1 MSTSLDTPL
10 EILGGISA
18 EVFLRDYWQKKPLLI
33 RQAIPDFV
41 SPLDG
46 NDLAGLSLEE
56 LVESRIILEHGETPW
71 QLKQGPFNDETY
83 STLPE
88 RDWTL
93 LVQAVD
99 QFSPDVA
106 EVLEHFKFL
115 PSWRID
121 DVMIS
126 FAVPGGSV
134 GPHYDNYDVFLLQ
147 AEGQRKWKTG
157 QMCDT
162 GSPLLTHPDLRILDS
177 FEQTDEWVLE
187 PGDMLYLP
195 PRLAHW
201 GIAETD
207 CMTWSVGFRAPSTA
221 EVVTHY
227 ADFVARFLSDE
238 QRYNDANMSLV
249 SNPSYIRPED
259 IQRLRKLI
267 NEQLNDDRMLLT
279 WFGQYMTDPR
289 YPELF
294 VSSEIDENDLPRVL
308 QEGAV
313 FTRNPTARLAWSH
326 IQLDTEPALIFFVSG
341 NSRILSAHLVALL
354 DLLCCA
360 DAIHLDNLTPWLDD
374 AEATTLICELIKQG
388 SLECIDE

>member
-1 MSTSLDTPL
+1 MSNPINTPL

-18 EVFLRDYWQKKPLLI
+18 EVFFRDYWQKKPLLI
-33 RQAIPDFV
+33 RQAIPNFE
-41 SPLDG
+41 SPLEG

-56 LVESRIILEHGETPW
+56 VVESRIVLEHGETPW
-71 QLKQGPFNDETY
+71 QLKHGPFNDETY

-99 QFSPDVA
+99 QFSPEVA
-106 EVLEHFKFL
+106 EVLEHFTFL
-115 PSWRID
+115 PNWRID

-147 AEGQRKWKTG
+147 AEGQRKWKIG
-157 QMCDT
+157 QMCDAQ
-162 GSPLLTHPDLRILDS
+162 SPLLDHPDLRILDG
-177 FEQTDEWVLE
+177 FEQTGEWVLN

-201 GIAETD
+201 GIAETE

-227 ADFVARFLSDE
+227 ADFVARFLPDE
-238 QRYNDANMSLV
+238 QRYGDVDMSPV
-249 SNPSYIRPED
+249 SNPNYIRAED

-267 NEQLNDDRMLLT
+267 SEQLDDDRMLLT
-279 WFGQYMTDPR
+279 WFGQHMTEPR
-289 YPELF
+289 YPDLL
-294 VSSEIDENDLPRVL
+294 IGNDLSL
-308 QEGAV
+308 DELIQTLEDGAV

-326 IQLDTEPALIFFVSG
+326 IQLDAERAVVFFVSG
-341 NSRILSAHLVALL
+341 NSRIISEHLVALL

-360 DAIHLDNLTPWLDD
+360 DAIHIDNLTPWLND
-374 AEATTLICELIKQG
+374 AEATTLLCELVKQG

>member
-1 MSTSLDTPL
+1 MSNPINTPL

-33 RQAIPDFV
+33 RKAIPDFV

-46 NDLAGLSLEE
+46 NDLAGLSLEDM
-56 LVESRIILEHGETPW
+56 VESRIVLEHGAIPW
-71 QLKQGPFNDETY
+71 ELKQGPFDDDTY

-106 EVLEHFKFL
+106 EVLENFKFL
-115 PSWRID
+115 PNWRID

-126 FAVPGGSV
+126 FAVPGGNV

-147 AEGQRKWKTG
+147 AEGKRQWKVG
-157 QMCDT
+157 QMCDSD
-162 GSPLLTHPDLRILDS
+162 SPLLAHPDLRILDG
-177 FEQTDEWVLE
+177 FEQTDEWTLE

-201 GIAETD
+201 GIAQTE

-227 ADFVARFLSDE
+227 ADFVARFLPDE
-238 QRYNDANMSLV
+238 QRYGDANMSPV
-249 SNPSYIRPED
+249 SNPNYIRPED

-267 NEQLNDDRMLLT
+267 SEQLDDDRMLLT
-279 WFGQYMTDPR
+279 WFGQHMTEPR
-289 YPELF
+289 YPELL
-294 VSSEIDENDLPRVL
+294 VGAELSLDELSQALEN
-308 QEGAV
+308 GAV

-326 IQLDTEPALIFFVSG
+326 IQLDAEPAVVFFVSG
-341 NSRILSAHLVALL
+341 NSRILSEHLVPLL
-354 DLLCCA
+354 DVLCGA
-360 DAIHLDNLTPWLDD
+360 DAMYIDNLKPWLND
-374 AEATTLICELIKQG
+374 AEAATLLCELIKQG

>member
-1 MSTSLDTPL
+1 MSTPIDTPL

-33 RQAIPDFV
+33 RQAIPNFV

-56 LVESRIILEHGETPW
+56 LVESRIVLEHGETPW
-71 QLKQGPFNDETY
+71 QLRQGPFTEETY

-99 QFSPDVA
+99 QFSPEVA

-147 AEGQRKWKTG
+147 AEGQRQWKVG
-157 QMCDT
+157 QIC
-162 GSPLLTHPDLRILDS
+162 SAESLLLEHPDLRILND
-177 FEQTDEWVLE
+177 FQQTEEWTLE

-201 GIAETD
+201 GIAQTD
-207 CMTWSVGFRAPSTA
+207 CMTWSVGFRAPSSA
-221 EVVTHY
+221 EVLTHY
-227 ADFVARFLSDE
+227 ADFVARFLPDE
-238 QRYNDANMSLV
+238 QRYTDADMTPV
-249 SNPSYIRPED
+249 SNPSYIRTED
-259 IQRLRKLI
+259 IQRLRQLI
-267 NEQLNDDRMLLT
+267 NEQLDDDRMLLT
-279 WFGQYMTDPR
+279 WFGQYMTEPR

-294 VSSEIDENDLPRVL
+294 IPSDIDGDSL
-308 QEGAV
+308 QTALHEGAV

-326 IQLDTEPALIFFVSG
+326 IQLDTEPATIFFVSG
-341 NSRILSAHLVALL
+341 NSRILSDHLVALL
-354 DLLCCA
+354 DLLCNA
-360 DAIHLDNLTPWLDD
+360 DAIHIDNLAPWLND

-388 SLECIDE
+388 SLECIDD

>member
-1 MSTSLDTPL
+1 MTNPINTPL

-33 RQAIPDFV
+33 RQAIPNFE
-41 SPLDG
+41 SPLEG

-56 LVESRIILEHGETPW
+56 MVESRIVLEHGETPW
-71 QLKQGPFNDETY
+71 QLKHGPFDDETY
-83 STLPE
+83 NTLPE

-99 QFSPDVA
+99 QFSPEVA
-106 EVLEHFKFL
+106 EVLEHFTFL
-115 PSWRID
+115 PNWRID

-147 AEGQRKWKTG
+147 AEGQRTWKIG
-157 QMCDT
+157 QMCDAQ
-162 GSPLLTHPDLRILDS
+162 SPLLDHPDLRILDG
-177 FEQTDEWVLE
+177 FEQTDEWVLN

-201 GIAETD
+201 GIAETE

-227 ADFVARFLSDE
+227 ADFVARFLPDE
-238 QRYNDANMSLV
+238 QRYGDADMSPI
-249 SNPSYIRPED
+249 SNPNYIRAED

-267 NEQLNDDRMLLT
+267 SEQLDDDRMLLT
-279 WFGQYMTDPR
+279 WFGQHMTEPR
-289 YPELF
+289 YPDLL
-294 VSSEIDENDLPRVL
+294 IGNDLSL
-308 QEGAV
+308 DELIQTLEDGAV

-326 IQLDTEPALIFFVSG
+326 IQLDAERAVVFFVSG
-341 NSRILSAHLVALL
+341 NSRIISEHLVALL

-360 DAIHLDNLTPWLDD
+360 DAIHIDNLTPWLND
-374 AEATTLICELIKQG
+374 AEATTLLCELVKQG

>member
-1 MSTSLDTPL
+1 MSNKFDTPL

-18 EVFLRDYWQKKPLLI
+18 DVFLRDYWQKKPLLI
-33 RQAIPDFV
+33 RQALPNFI
-41 SPLDG
+41 SPIDG

-56 LVESRIILEHGETPW
+56 MVESRIILEHGETPW
-71 QLKQGPFNDETY
+71 QLKQGPFEDETY

-99 QFSPDVA
+99 QFSPEVA

-115 PSWRID
+115 PNWRID

-134 GPHYDNYDVFLLQ
+134 GPHFDNYDVFLLQ
-147 AEGQRKWKTG
+147 AEGQRKWKVG
-157 QMCDT
+157 QMCDAE
-162 GSPLLTHPDLRILDS
+162 SPLLSHPDLRILAD

-201 GIAETD
+201 GIAESD
-207 CMTWSVGFRAPSTA
+207 CMTWSVGFRAPSKA

-227 ADFVARFLSDE
+227 ADFVARFLPDE
-238 QRYNDANMSLV
+238 QRYSDADMSPAE
-249 SNPSYIRPED
+249 NPNYIRTED
-259 IQRLRKLI
+259 IKRLRAIL

-279 WFGQYMTDPR
+279 WFGQYMTEPR
-289 YPELF
+289 YPDLLAGSELS
-294 VSSEIDENDLPRVL
+294 VDELIQALDD
-308 QEGAV
+308 GAV

-326 IQLDTEPALIFFVSG
+326 IQLEQEMATLLFASG
-341 NSRILSAHLVALL
+341 NSRILSEHLVVLL
-354 DLLCCA
+354 DLLCGA
-360 DAIHLDNLTPWLDD
+360 QALYLDNLKPWFDD
-374 AEATTLICELIKQG
+374 DEAMTLLCELIKQG

>member
-1 MSTSLDTPL
+1 MSNPLNTPL

-33 RQAIPDFV
+33 RQAIPNFE
-41 SPLDG
+41 SPLEG

-56 LVESRIILEHGETPW
+56 IVESRIVLEHGETPW
-71 QLKQGPFNDETY
+71 QLKHGPFNDETY
-83 STLPE
+83 NTLPE

-99 QFSPDVA
+99 QFSPEVA
-106 EVLEHFKFL
+106 EVLEHFRFL
-115 PSWRID
+115 PNWRID

-147 AEGQRKWKTG
+147 AEGQRKWKIG
-157 QMCDT
+157 QMCDAQ
-162 GSPLLTHPDLRILDS
+162 SPLLDHPDLRILDG
-177 FEQTDEWVLE
+177 FEQTDEWILE

-227 ADFVARFLSDE
+227 ADFVARFLPDE
-238 QRYNDANMSLV
+238 QRYGDANMSPV
-249 SNPSYIRPED
+249 SNPNYIRAED

-267 NEQLNDDRMLLT
+267 SEQLDDDRMLLT
-279 WFGQYMTDPR
+279 WFGQHMTEPR
-289 YPELF
+289 YPDLL
-294 VSSEIDENDLPRVL
+294 IGNDLSL
-308 QEGAV
+308 DEFMQTLEDGAV

-326 IQLDTEPALIFFVSG
+326 IELDAERAVVFFVSG
-341 NSRILSAHLVALL
+341 NSRILSEHLVALL

-360 DAIHLDNLTPWLDD
+360 DAIHIDNLTPWLND
-374 AEATTLICELIKQG
+374 AEATTLLCELVKQG

>member
-1 MSTSLDTPL
+1 MSNPINTPL

-33 RQAIPDFV
+33 RKAIPDFV

-46 NDLAGLSLEE
+46 NDLAGLSLEDM
-56 LVESRIILEHGETPW
+56 VESRIVLEHGATPW
-71 QLKQGPFNDETY
+71 ELKQGPFDDDTY

-106 EVLEHFKFL
+106 EVLENFKFL
-115 PSWRID
+115 PNWRID

-147 AEGQRKWKTG
+147 AEGKRQWKVG
-157 QMCDT
+157 QMCDSD
-162 GSPLLTHPDLRILDS
+162 SPLLAHPDLRILDG
-177 FEQTDEWVLE
+177 FEQTDEWTLE

-201 GIAETD
+201 GIAQTE

-227 ADFVARFLSDE
+227 ADFVARFLPDE
-238 QRYNDANMSLV
+238 QRYGDANMSPV
-249 SNPSYIRPED
+249 SNPNYIRPED

-267 NEQLNDDRMLLT
+267 SEQLDDDRMLLT
-279 WFGQYMTDPR
+279 WFGQHMTEPR
-289 YPELF
+289 YPELL
-294 VSSEIDENDLPRVL
+294 VGAELSLDELSQALEN
-308 QEGAV
+308 GAV

-326 IQLDTEPALIFFVSG
+326 IQLDAEPAVVFFVSG
-341 NSRILSAHLVALL
+341 NSRILSEHLEPLL
-354 DLLCCA
+354 DVLCGA
-360 DAIHLDNLTPWLDD
+360 DAMYIDNLKPWLND
-374 AEATTLICELIKQG
+374 AEAATLLCELIKQG

>member
-1 MSTSLDTPL
+1 MSNSINAPL

-33 RQAIPDFV
+33 RQAIPSFE
-41 SPLDG
+41 SPLEG

-56 LVESRIILEHGETPW
+56 IVESRIVLEHGETPW
-71 QLKQGPFNDETY
+71 QLKHGPFDDETY
-83 STLPE
+83 NTLPE

-99 QFSPDVA
+99 QFSPEVA
-106 EVLEHFKFL
+106 EVLEHFTFL
-115 PSWRID
+115 PNWRID

-147 AEGQRKWKTG
+147 AEGQRKWKIG
-157 QMCDT
+157 QMCDAQ
-162 GSPLLTHPDLRILDS
+162 SPLLDHPDLRILDG
-177 FEQTDEWVLE
+177 FEQTDEWILE

-207 CMTWSVGFRAPSTA
+207 CMTWSIGFRAPSTA

-227 ADFVARFLSDE
+227 ADFVARFLPDE
-238 QRYNDANMSLV
+238 QRYGDSDMSPV
-249 SNPSYIRPED
+249 SNPNYIRAED

-267 NEQLNDDRMLLT
+267 SEQLDDDRMLLT
-279 WFGQYMTDPR
+279 WFGQHMTEPR
-289 YPELF
+289 YPDLL
-294 VSSEIDENDLPRVL
+294 IGNDLSL
-308 QEGAV
+308 DELIQTLEDGAV
-313 FTRNPTARLAWSH
+313 FTRNPTSRLAWSH
-326 IQLDTEPALIFFVSG
+326 IQLDAERAVVFFVSG
-341 NSRILSAHLVALL
+341 NSRILSEHLVELL

-360 DAIHLDNLTPWLDD
+360 DAIHIDNLTPWLKD
-374 AEATTLICELIKQG
+374 AEATTLLCELVKQG

>member
-1 MSTSLDTPL
+1 MSNSLNTPL
-10 EILGGISA
+10 DILGGISA

-33 RQAIPDFV
+33 RKAIADFV
-41 SPLDG
+41 SPIDG

-56 LVESRIILEHGETPW
+56 LVESRIVLEHGETPW
-71 QLKQGPFNDETY
+71 ELKQGPFDDETY
-83 STLPE
+83 SSLPE
-88 RDWTL
+88 QDWTL

-106 EVLEHFKFL
+106 EVLEHFRFL

-147 AEGQRKWKTG
+147 AEGQRQWKVG
-157 QMCDT
+157 QMCDAD
-162 GSPLLTHPDLRILDS
+162 SPLLKHPDLRILDG

-201 GIAETD
+201 GIAKTD

-221 EVVTHY
+221 EVVTHF
-227 ADFVARFLSDE
+227 ADFVARFLPDE
-238 QRYNDANMSLV
+238 QRYSDADMSPV
-249 SNPSYIRPED
+249 SNSNYIRPED
-259 IQRLRKLI
+259 VQRLRQLVR
-267 NEQLNDDRMLLT
+267 EQLDDDRMLLT

-289 YPELF
+289 YPDLLIGDDISVADLKVEL
-294 VSSEIDENDLPRVL
+294 E
-308 QEGAV
+308 QGAV
-313 FTRNPTARLAWSH
+313 YTRNPTARLAWSH
-326 IQLDTEPALIFFVSG
+326 IQLDTEPALVFFVSG
-341 NSRILSAHLVALL
+341 NSRIISEHLVQLL
-354 DLLCCA
+354 DLLCSA
-360 DAIHLDNLTPWLDD
+360 DAMHIDNLKPWLDD
-374 AEATTLICELIKQG
+374 AEANTLLCELIKQG
-388 SLECIDE
+388 

>member
-1 MSTSLDTPL
+1 MSNPINAPL

-33 RQAIPDFV
+33 RQAIPNFE
-41 SPLDG
+41 SPLEG

-56 LVESRIILEHGETPW
+56 IVESRIVLEHGETPW
-71 QLKQGPFNDETY
+71 QLKHGPFNDETY
-83 STLPE
+83 NTLPE

-99 QFSPDVA
+99 QFSPEVA
-106 EVLEHFKFL
+106 EVLEHFTFL
-115 PSWRID
+115 PNWRID

-147 AEGQRKWKTG
+147 AEGQRKWKIG
-157 QMCDT
+157 QMCDAQ
-162 GSPLLTHPDLRILDS
+162 SPLLDHPDLRILDG
-177 FEQTDEWVLE
+177 FEQTDEWILE

-227 ADFVARFLSDE
+227 ADFVARFLPDE
-238 QRYNDANMSLV
+238 QRYGDANMSPV
-249 SNPSYIRPED
+249 SNPNYIRAED

-267 NEQLNDDRMLLT
+267 SEQLDDDRMLLT
-279 WFGQYMTDPR
+279 WFGQHMTEPR
-289 YPELF
+289 YPDLL
-294 VSSEIDENDLPRVL
+294 IGNDLSL
-308 QEGAV
+308 DELMQTLEDGAV

-326 IQLDTEPALIFFVSG
+326 IELDAERAVVFFVSG
-341 NSRILSAHLVALL
+341 NSRILSEHLVALL

-360 DAIHLDNLTPWLDD
+360 DAIHIDNLTPWLND
-374 AEATTLICELIKQG
+374 AEATTLLCELVKQG

>member
-1 MSTSLDTPL
+1 MSNPLNTPL

-33 RQAIPDFV
+33 RQAIPNFE
-41 SPLDG
+41 SPLEG

-56 LVESRIILEHGETPW
+56 IVESRIVLEHGETPW
-71 QLKQGPFNDETY
+71 QLKHGPFNDETY
-83 STLPE
+83 NTLPE

-99 QFSPDVA
+99 QFSPEVA
-106 EVLEHFKFL
+106 EVLEHFTFL
-115 PSWRID
+115 PNWRID

-147 AEGQRKWKTG
+147 AEGQRKWKIG
-157 QMCDT
+157 QMCDAQ
-162 GSPLLTHPDLRILDS
+162 SPLLDHPDLRILDG
-177 FEQTDEWVLE
+177 FEQTDEWILE
-187 PGDMLYLP
+187 SGDMLYLP

-227 ADFVARFLSDE
+227 ADFVARFLPDE
-238 QRYNDANMSLV
+238 QRYGDANMSPV
-249 SNPSYIRPED
+249 SNPNYIRAED

-267 NEQLNDDRMLLT
+267 SEQLDDDRMLLT
-279 WFGQYMTDPR
+279 WFGQHMTEPR
-289 YPELF
+289 YPDLL
-294 VSSEIDENDLPRVL
+294 IGNDLSL
-308 QEGAV
+308 DELMQTLEDGAV

-326 IQLDTEPALIFFVSG
+326 IELDAERAVVFFVSG
-341 NSRILSAHLVALL
+341 NSRILSEHLVALL

-360 DAIHLDNLTPWLDD
+360 DAIHIDNLTPWLND
-374 AEATTLICELIKQG
+374 AEATTLLCELVKQG

>member
-1 MSTSLDTPL
+1 MSNPLNTPL

-33 RQAIPDFV
+33 RQAIPNFE
-41 SPLDG
+41 SPLEG

-56 LVESRIILEHGETPW
+56 IVESRIVLEHGETPW
-71 QLKQGPFNDETY
+71 QLKHGPFNDETY
-83 STLPE
+83 NTLPE

-99 QFSPDVA
+99 QFSPEVA
-106 EVLEHFKFL
+106 EVLEHFRFL
-115 PSWRID
+115 PNWRID

-147 AEGQRKWKTG
+147 AEGQRKWKIG
-157 QMCDT
+157 QMCDAQ
-162 GSPLLTHPDLRILDS
+162 SPLLDHPDLRILDG
-177 FEQTDEWVLE
+177 FEQTDEWILE

-227 ADFVARFLSDE
+227 ADFVARFLPDE
-238 QRYNDANMSLV
+238 QRYGDANMSPV
-249 SNPSYIRPED
+249 SNPNYIRAED

-267 NEQLNDDRMLLT
+267 SEQLDDDRMLLT
-279 WFGQYMTDPR
+279 WFGQHMTEPR
-289 YPELF
+289 YPDLL
-294 VSSEIDENDLPRVL
+294 IGNDLSL
-308 QEGAV
+308 DEFMQTLEDGAV
-313 FTRNPTARLAWSH
+313 FTRNPTARMAWSH
-326 IQLDTEPALIFFVSG
+326 IELDAERAVVFFVSG
-341 NSRILSAHLVALL
+341 NSRILSEHLVALL

-360 DAIHLDNLTPWLDD
+360 DAIHIDNLTPWLND
-374 AEATTLICELIKQG
+374 AEATTLLCELVKQG

>member
-1 MSTSLDTPL
+1 MSTSIDTPL

-33 RQAIPDFV
+33 RQAIPNFV

-56 LVESRIILEHGETPW
+56 LVESRIVLEHGETPW
-71 QLKQGPFNDETY
+71 QLRQGPFTEDTY
-83 STLPE
+83 SSMPE

-106 EVLEHFKFL
+106 QILEHFKFL
-115 PSWRID
+115 PNWRID

-147 AEGQRKWKTG
+147 AEGQRSWQVG
-157 QMCDT
+157 QICDAE
-162 GSPLLTHPDLRILDS
+162 SPLLTHPDLRILAD
-177 FEQTDEWVLE
+177 FAPTDEWLLE

-201 GIAETD
+201 GIAQTD
-207 CMTWSVGFRAPSTA
+207 CMTWSVGFRAPSSA
-221 EVVTHY
+221 EVISHY
-227 ADFVARFLSDE
+227 ADFVARFLPEE
-238 QRYNDANMSLV
+238 QRYSDAGMSPI
-249 SNPSYIRPED
+249 SNPSYIRAED
-259 IQRLRKLI
+259 IKRLRQLI
-267 NEQLNDDRMLLT
+267 NQQLSDDRMLLT
-279 WFGQYMTDPR
+279 WFGQYMTEPR

-294 VSSEIDENDLPRVL
+294 IPSDIDVDRLQAEL

-326 IQLDTEPALIFFVSG
+326 LELDTEPAAILFVSG
-341 NSRILSAHLVALL
+341 NSRVLSEHLLTLL
-354 DLLCCA
+354 DLLCHA
-360 DAIHLDNLTPWLDD
+360 DALHLDNLTPWLNDP
-374 AEATTLICELIKQG
+374 EATTLICELIKQG
-388 SLECIDE
+388 SLECIDD

>member
-1 MSTSLDTPL
+1 MSNPINTPL

-18 EVFLRDYWQKKPLLI
+18 EVFFRDYWQKKPLLI
-33 RQAIPDFV
+33 RQAIPNFE
-41 SPLDG
+41 SPLEG

-56 LVESRIILEHGETPW
+56 VVESRIVLEHGETPW
-71 QLKQGPFNDETY
+71 QLRHGPFDDETY
-83 STLPE
+83 NTLPE

-99 QFSPDVA
+99 QFSP
-106 EVLEHFKFL
+106 EVSEMLEHFTFL
-115 PSWRID
+115 PNWRID

-147 AEGQRKWKTG
+147 AEGQRKWKVG
-157 QMCDT
+157 QMCDAQ
-162 GSPLLTHPDLRILDS
+162 SPLLDHPDLRILDG
-177 FEQTDEWVLE
+177 FEQTDEWILE

-201 GIAETD
+201 GIAETE

-227 ADFVARFLSDE
+227 ADFVARFLPDE
-238 QRYNDANMSLV
+238 QRYGDADMSPI
-249 SNPSYIRPED
+249 SNPNYIRAED

-267 NEQLNDDRMLLT
+267 SEQLDDDRMLLT
-279 WFGQYMTDPR
+279 WFGQHMTEPR
-289 YPELF
+289 YPDLL
-294 VSSEIDENDLPRVL
+294 IGNDLSL
-308 QEGAV
+308 DELIQTLEDGAV

-326 IQLDTEPALIFFVSG
+326 IQLDAERAVVFFVSG
-341 NSRILSAHLVALL
+341 NSRIISEHLVALL

-360 DAIHLDNLTPWLDD
+360 DAIHIDNLTPWLND
-374 AEATTLICELIKQG
+374 AEATTLLCELVKQG

>member
-1 MSTSLDTPL
+1 MSNSLNTPL
-10 EILGGISA
+10 DILGGISA

-33 RQAIPDFV
+33 RKAIADFV
-41 SPLDG
+41 SPIDG

-56 LVESRIILEHGETPW
+56 LVESRIVLEHGETPW
-71 QLKQGPFNDETY
+71 ELKQGPFDDETY
-83 STLPE
+83 SSLPE
-88 RDWTL
+88 QDWTL

-106 EVLEHFKFL
+106 EVLEHFRFL

-147 AEGQRKWKTG
+147 AEGQRQWKVG
-157 QMCDT
+157 QMCDAD
-162 GSPLLTHPDLRILDS
+162 SPLLKHPDLRILDG

-201 GIAETD
+201 GIAKTD

-221 EVVTHY
+221 EVVTHF
-227 ADFVARFLSDE
+227 ADFVARFLPDE
-238 QRYNDANMSLV
+238 QRYSDADMSPV
-249 SNPSYIRPED
+249 SNSNYIRPED
-259 IQRLRKLI
+259 VQRLRQLVR
-267 NEQLNDDRMLLT
+267 EQLDDDRMLLT

-289 YPELF
+289 YPDLLIGDNISVEDLKVEL
-294 VSSEIDENDLPRVL
+294 E
-308 QEGAV
+308 QGAV
-313 FTRNPTARLAWSH
+313 YTRNPTARLAWSH
-326 IQLDTEPALIFFVSG
+326 IQLDTEPALVFFVSG
-341 NSRILSAHLVALL
+341 NSRIISEHLVQLL
-354 DLLCCA
+354 DLLCSA
-360 DAIHLDNLTPWLDD
+360 DAMHIDNLKPWLDD
-374 AEATTLICELIKQG
+374 AEANTLLCELIKQG

>member
-1 MSTSLDTPL
+1 MSTPFNTPL
-10 EILGGISA
+10 DILGGISA
-18 EVFLRDYWQKKPLLI
+18 DVFLRDYWQKKPLLI

-56 LVESRIILEHGETPW
+56 LVESRIVLEHGETPW
-71 QLKQGPFNDETY
+71 QLKQGPFDDDTY
-83 STLPE
+83 SSLPE

-99 QFSPDVA
+99 QFSPEVA
-106 EVLEHFKFL
+106 EVLEHFTFL
-115 PSWRID
+115 PNWRID

-147 AEGQRKWKTG
+147 AEGKRSWKIG
-157 QMCDT
+157 QMCDNE
-162 GSPLLTHPDLRILDS
+162 SLILNHPDLRILEE

-201 GIAETD
+201 GIAQTD

-221 EVVTHY
+221 EVVTNY
-227 ADFVARFLSDE
+227 ADFVARFLPDE
-238 QRYNDANMSLV
+238 QRYGDADMSPV
-249 SNPSYIRPED
+249 QNPSYIRPED
-259 IQRLRKLI
+259 IKRLRQLI
-267 NEQLNDDRMLLT
+267 SEQLDDDRMLLT
-279 WFGQYMTDPR
+279 WFGQYMTEPR
-289 YPELF
+289 YP
-294 VSSEIDENDLPRVL
+294 DLLVGSDISADDL
-308 QEGAV
+308 QDTLNQGAV

-326 IQLDTEPALIFFVSG
+326 IQLDTETAVVFFVSG
-341 NSRILSAHLVALL
+341 NSRILSEHLVPLL

-360 DAIHLDNLTPWLDD
+360 DAVYIDNLEPWLND
-374 AEATTLICELIKQG
+374 AEATTLLCELIKHG

>member
-1 MSTSLDTPL
+1 MSNPLNTPL

-33 RQAIPDFV
+33 RQAIPNFE
-41 SPLDG
+41 SPLEG

-56 LVESRIILEHGETPW
+56 IVESRIVLEHGETPW
-71 QLKQGPFNDETY
+71 QLKHGPFNDETY
-83 STLPE
+83 NTLPE

-99 QFSPDVA
+99 QFSPEVA
-106 EVLEHFKFL
+106 EVLEHFRFL
-115 PSWRID
+115 PNWRID

-147 AEGQRKWKTG
+147 AEGQRKWKIG
-157 QMCDT
+157 QMCDAQ
-162 GSPLLTHPDLRILDS
+162 SPLLDHPDLRILDG
-177 FEQTDEWVLE
+177 FEQTDEWILE

-227 ADFVARFLSDE
+227 ADFVARFLPDE
-238 QRYNDANMSLV
+238 QRYGDANMSPV
-249 SNPSYIRPED
+249 SNPNYIRAED

-267 NEQLNDDRMLLT
+267 SEQLDDDRMLLT
-279 WFGQYMTDPR
+279 WFGQHMTEPR
-289 YPELF
+289 YPDLL
-294 VSSEIDENDLPRVL
+294 IGNDLSL
-308 QEGAV
+308 DELMQTLEDGAV

-326 IQLDTEPALIFFVSG
+326 IELDAERAVVFFVSG
-341 NSRILSAHLVALL
+341 NSRILSEHLVALL

-360 DAIHLDNLTPWLDD
+360 DAIHIDNLTPWLND
-374 AEATTLICELIKQG
+374 AEATTLLCELVKQG

>member
-1 MSTSLDTPL
+1 MSNPINTPL

-33 RQAIPDFV
+33 RKAIPDFV

-46 NDLAGLSLEE
+46 NDLAGLSLEDM
-56 LVESRIILEHGETPW
+56 VESRIVLEHGAAPW
-71 QLKQGPFNDETY
+71 ELKQGPFDDDTY
-83 STLPE
+83 NTLPE

-106 EVLEHFKFL
+106 EVLENFKFL
-115 PSWRID
+115 PNWRID

-147 AEGQRKWKTG
+147 AEGKRQWKVG
-157 QMCDT
+157 QMCDAD
-162 GSPLLTHPDLRILDS
+162 SPLLAHPDLRILDG
-177 FEQTDEWVLE
+177 FEQTDEWTLE

-201 GIAETD
+201 GIAQTE

-227 ADFVARFLSDE
+227 ADFVARFLPDE
-238 QRYNDANMSLV
+238 QRYGDANMSPV
-249 SNPSYIRPED
+249 SNPNYIRPED

-267 NEQLNDDRMLLT
+267 SEQLDDDRMLLT
-279 WFGQYMTDPR
+279 WFGQHMTEPR
-289 YPELF
+289 YPELL
-294 VSSEIDENDLPRVL
+294 VGAELSLDELSQALEN
-308 QEGAV
+308 GAV

-326 IQLDTEPALIFFVSG
+326 IQLDAEPAVVFFVSG
-341 NSRILSAHLVALL
+341 NSRILSEHLVPLL
-354 DLLCCA
+354 DVLCGA
-360 DAIHLDNLTPWLDD
+360 DAMYIDNLKPWLND
-374 AEATTLICELIKQG
+374 AEAATLLCELIKQG

>member
-1 MSTSLDTPL
+1 MSNPLHTPL

-18 EVFLRDYWQKKPLLI
+18 EVFLRDYWQKKPVLI
-33 RQAIPDFV
+33 RQAIPNFV
-41 SPLDG
+41 SPIDG

-56 LVESRIILEHGETPW
+56 LVESRIVLEHGETPW
-71 QLKQGPFNDETY
+71 QLKHGPFDDDTY

-99 QFSPDVA
+99 QFSPEVA

-147 AEGQRKWKTG
+147 AEGQRQWKVG
-157 QMCDT
+157 QMCDAD
-162 GSPLLTHPDLRILDS
+162 SPLLSHPDLRILDG
-177 FEQTDEWVLE
+177 FEQTDEWLLE

-201 GIAETD
+201 GIAQTD

-227 ADFVARFLSDE
+227 ADFVARFLPDE
-238 QRYNDANMSLV
+238 QRYSDAAMSPL
-249 SNPSYIRPED
+249 SNPNYIRAED
-259 IQRLRKLI
+259 IQRLRQLL

-279 WFGQYMTDPR
+279 WFGQYMTEPR
-289 YPELF
+289 YPELLI
-294 VSSEIDENDLPRVL
+294 SNELSLDEFRQSLE
-308 QEGAV
+308 EGAV

-326 IQLDTEPALIFFVSG
+326 IQLDTEPALVFFVSG
-341 NSRILSAHLVALL
+341 NSRIIKEHLAPLL
-354 DLLCCA
+354 DLLCNA
-360 DAIHLDNLTPWLDD
+360 EAIYIDNLKAWLND
-374 AEATTLICELIKQG
+374 AEAATLLCELVKQG

>member
-1 MSTSLDTPL
+1 MSNPINTPL

-33 RQAIPDFV
+33 RKAIPDFV

-46 NDLAGLSLEE
+46 NDLAGLSLEDM
-56 LVESRIILEHGETPW
+56 VESRIVLEHGATPW
-71 QLKQGPFNDETY
+71 ELKQGPFDDDTY

-106 EVLEHFKFL
+106 EVLENFKFL
-115 PSWRID
+115 PNWRID

-147 AEGQRKWKTG
+147 AEGKRQWKVG
-157 QMCDT
+157 QMCDSD
-162 GSPLLTHPDLRILDS
+162 SPLLAHPDLRILDG
-177 FEQTDEWVLE
+177 FEQTDEWTLE

-201 GIAETD
+201 GIAQTE

-227 ADFVARFLSDE
+227 ADFVARFLPDE
-238 QRYNDANMSLV
+238 QRYGDANMSPV
-249 SNPSYIRPED
+249 SNPNYIRPED

-267 NEQLNDDRMLLT
+267 SEQLDDDRMLLT
-279 WFGQYMTDPR
+279 WFGQHMTEPR
-289 YPELF
+289 YPELL
-294 VSSEIDENDLPRVL
+294 VGAELSLDELSQALEN
-308 QEGAV
+308 GAV

-326 IQLDTEPALIFFVSG
+326 IQLDAEPAVVFFVSG
-341 NSRILSAHLVALL
+341 NSRILSEHLVPLL
-354 DLLCCA
+354 DVLCGA
-360 DAIHLDNLTPWLDD
+360 DAMYIDNLKPWLND
-374 AEATTLICELIKQG
+374 AEAATLLCELIKQG

>member
-1 MSTSLDTPL
+1 MSNPINTPL

-33 RQAIPDFV
+33 RKAIPDFV

-56 LVESRIILEHGETPW
+56 MVESRIVLEHGATPW
-71 QLKQGPFNDETY
+71 ELKQGPFDDDTY

-106 EVLEHFKFL
+106 EVLENFKFL
-115 PSWRID
+115 PNWRID

-147 AEGQRKWKTG
+147 AEGKRQWKVG
-157 QMCDT
+157 QMCDSD
-162 GSPLLTHPDLRILDS
+162 SPLLAHPDLRILDG
-177 FEQTDEWVLE
+177 FEQTDEWTLE

-201 GIAETD
+201 GIAQTE

-227 ADFVARFLSDE
+227 ADFVARFLPDE
-238 QRYNDANMSLV
+238 QRYGDANMSPV
-249 SNPSYIRPED
+249 SNPNYIRPED

-267 NEQLNDDRMLLT
+267 SEQLDDDRMLLT
-279 WFGQYMTDPR
+279 WFGQHMTEPR
-289 YPELF
+289 YPELL
-294 VSSEIDENDLPRVL
+294 VGAELSLDELSQALEN
-308 QEGAV
+308 GAV

-326 IQLDTEPALIFFVSG
+326 IQLDAEPAVVFFVSG
-341 NSRILSAHLVALL
+341 NSRILSEHLVPLL
-354 DLLCCA
+354 DVLCGA
-360 DAIHLDNLTPWLDD
+360 DAMYIDNLKPWLND
-374 AEATTLICELIKQG
+374 AEAATLLCELIKQG

>member
-1 MSTSLDTPL
+1 MSNPINAPL

-33 RQAIPDFV
+33 RQAIPNFE
-41 SPLDG
+41 SPLEG

-56 LVESRIILEHGETPW
+56 IVESRIVLEHGETPW
-71 QLKQGPFNDETY
+71 QLKHGPFNDETY
-83 STLPE
+83 NTLPE

-99 QFSPDVA
+99 QFSPEVA
-106 EVLEHFKFL
+106 EVLEHFRFL
-115 PSWRID
+115 PNWRID

-147 AEGQRKWKTG
+147 AEGQRKWKIG
-157 QMCDT
+157 QMCDAQ
-162 GSPLLTHPDLRILDS
+162 SPLLDHPDLRILDG
-177 FEQTDEWVLE
+177 FEQTDEWILE

-227 ADFVARFLSDE
+227 ADFVARFLPDE
-238 QRYNDANMSLV
+238 QRYGDANMSPV
-249 SNPSYIRPED
+249 SNPNYIRAED

-267 NEQLNDDRMLLT
+267 SEQLDDDRMLLT
-279 WFGQYMTDPR
+279 WFGQHMTEPR
-289 YPELF
+289 YPDLL
-294 VSSEIDENDLPRVL
+294 IGNDLSL
-308 QEGAV
+308 DEFMQTLEDGAV
-313 FTRNPTARLAWSH
+313 FTRNPTARMAWSH
-326 IQLDTEPALIFFVSG
+326 IELDAERAVVFFVSG
-341 NSRILSAHLVALL
+341 NSRILSEHLVALL

-360 DAIHLDNLTPWLDD
+360 DAIHIDNLTPWLND
-374 AEATTLICELIKQG
+374 AEATTLLCELVKQG

>member
-1 MSTSLDTPL
+1 MSNPINTPL

-33 RQAIPDFV
+33 RKAIPDFV

-46 NDLAGLSLEE
+46 NDLAGLSLEDM
-56 LVESRIILEHGETPW
+56 VESRIVLEHGATPW
-71 QLKQGPFNDETY
+71 ELKQGPFDDDTY

-106 EVLEHFKFL
+106 EVLENFKFL
-115 PSWRID
+115 PNWRID

-147 AEGQRKWKTG
+147 AEGKRQWKVG
-157 QMCDT
+157 QMCDAD
-162 GSPLLTHPDLRILDS
+162 SPLLAHPDLRILDG
-177 FEQTDEWVLE
+177 FEQTDEWTLE

-201 GIAETD
+201 GIAQTE

-227 ADFVARFLSDE
+227 ADFVARFLPDE
-238 QRYNDANMSLV
+238 QRYGDANMSPV
-249 SNPSYIRPED
+249 SNPNYIRPED

-267 NEQLNDDRMLLT
+267 SEQLDDDRMLLT
-279 WFGQYMTDPR
+279 WFGQHMTEPR
-289 YPELF
+289 YPELL
-294 VSSEIDENDLPRVL
+294 VGAELSLDELSQALEN
-308 QEGAV
+308 GAV

-326 IQLDTEPALIFFVSG
+326 IQLDAEPAVVFFVSG
-341 NSRILSAHLVALL
+341 NSRILSEHLVPLL
-354 DLLCCA
+354 DVLCGA
-360 DAIHLDNLTPWLDD
+360 DAMYIDNLKPWLND
-374 AEATTLICELIKQG
+374 AEAATLLCELIKQG

>member
-1 MSTSLDTPL
+1 MSNPINTPL

-33 RQAIPDFV
+33 RKAIPDFV

-46 NDLAGLSLEE
+46 NDLAGLSLEDM
-56 LVESRIILEHGETPW
+56 VESRIVLEHDATPW
-71 QLKQGPFNDETY
+71 ELKQGPFDDDTY

-106 EVLEHFKFL
+106 EVLESFKFL
-115 PSWRID
+115 PNWRID

-147 AEGQRKWKTG
+147 AEGKRQWKVG
-157 QMCDT
+157 QMCDSD
-162 GSPLLTHPDLRILDS
+162 SPLLAHPDLRILDG
-177 FEQTDEWVLE
+177 FEQTDEWTLE

-201 GIAETD
+201 GIAQTE

-227 ADFVARFLSDE
+227 ADFVARFLPDE
-238 QRYNDANMSLV
+238 QRYGDANMSPV
-249 SNPSYIRPED
+249 SNPNYIRPED

-267 NEQLNDDRMLLT
+267 SEQLDDDRMLLT
-279 WFGQYMTDPR
+279 WFGQHMTEPR
-289 YPELF
+289 YPELL
-294 VSSEIDENDLPRVL
+294 VGAELSLDELSQALEN
-308 QEGAV
+308 GAV

-326 IQLDTEPALIFFVSG
+326 IQLDAEPAVVFFVSG
-341 NSRILSAHLVALL
+341 NSRILSEHLVPLL
-354 DLLCCA
+354 DVLCGA
-360 DAIHLDNLTPWLDD
+360 DAMYIDNLKPWLND
-374 AEATTLICELIKQG
+374 AEAATLLCELIKQG

>member
-1 MSTSLDTPL
+1 MSNPINAPL

-33 RQAIPDFV
+33 RQAIPNFE
-41 SPLDG
+41 SPLEG

-56 LVESRIILEHGETPW
+56 IVESRIVLEHGETPW
-71 QLKQGPFNDETY
+71 QLKHGPFNDETY

-99 QFSPDVA
+99 QFSPEVA
-106 EVLEHFKFL
+106 EVLEHFRFL
-115 PSWRID
+115 PNWRID

-147 AEGQRKWKTG
+147 AEGQRKWKIG
-157 QMCDT
+157 QMCDAQ
-162 GSPLLTHPDLRILDS
+162 SPLLDHPDLRILDG
-177 FEQTDEWVLE
+177 FEQTDEWILE

-227 ADFVARFLSDE
+227 ADFVARFLPDE
-238 QRYNDANMSLV
+238 QRYGDANMSPV
-249 SNPSYIRPED
+249 SNPNYIRAED

-267 NEQLNDDRMLLT
+267 NEQLDDDRMLLT
-279 WFGQYMTDPR
+279 WFGQHMTEPR
-289 YPELF
+289 YPDLL
-294 VSSEIDENDLPRVL
+294 IGNDLSL
-308 QEGAV
+308 DEFMQTLEDGAV

-326 IQLDTEPALIFFVSG
+326 IQLDAERAVVFFVSG
-341 NSRILSAHLVALL
+341 NSRILSEHLVALL

-360 DAIHLDNLTPWLDD
+360 DAIHIDNLTPWLKD
-374 AEATTLICELIKQG
+374 AEATTLLCELVKQG

>member
-1 MSTSLDTPL
+1 MSNPIDTPL

-18 EVFLRDYWQKKPLLI
+18 DVFLRDYWQKKPLLI

-56 LVESRIILEHGETPW
+56 LVESRIVLEHGETPW
-71 QLKQGPFNDETY
+71 QLKQGPFAEDIY
-83 STLPE
+83 SGLPE

-93 LVQAVD
+93 LVQSVD
-99 QFSPDVA
+99 QFSPEVA

-147 AEGQRKWKTG
+147 AEGQRQWKIG
-157 QMCDT
+157 QMCDNE
-162 GSPLLTHPDLRILDS
+162 SLLLNHPDLRILDS
-177 FEQTDEWVLE
+177 FEQTDEWILE

-201 GIAETD
+201 GIAQTD
-207 CMTWSVGFRAPSTA
+207 CLTWSVGFRAPSSA
-221 EVVTHY
+221 EGGTHY
-227 ADFVARFLSDE
+227 ADFVARFLPDE
-238 QRYNDANMSLV
+238 QRYSDAGMSPV
-249 SNPSYIRPED
+249 SNPNYIRPED
-259 IQRLRKLI
+259 IKRLRQLI

-279 WFGQYMTDPR
+279 WFGQYMTEPR
-289 YPELF
+289 YPDLLIRSEL
-294 VSSEIDENDLPRVL
+294 STDELLHMLED
-308 QEGAV
+308 GAV
-313 FTRNPTARLAWSH
+313 LTRNPTARLAWSH
-326 IQLDTEPALIFFVSG
+326 IQLDTESAAVFFVSG
-341 NSRILSAHLVALL
+341 NSRIISEHLVALL

-360 DAIHLDNLTPWLDD
+360 DAIHIENLQPWLND
-374 AEATTLICELIKQG
+374 AEAVTLLCELVKQG
-388 SLECIDE
+388 SLECVDE

>member
-1 MSTSLDTPL
+1 MSNSLNIPL

-33 RQAIPDFV
+33 RQAIPNFE
-41 SPLDG
+41 SPLEG

-56 LVESRIILEHGETPW
+56 VVESRIVLEHGETPW
-71 QLKQGPFNDETY
+71 QLKHGPFDDETY
-83 STLPE
+83 NTLPE

-99 QFSPDVA
+99 QFSPEVA
-106 EVLEHFKFL
+106 EVLEHFTFL
-115 PSWRID
+115 PNWRID

-147 AEGQRKWKTG
+147 AEGQRKWKIG
-157 QMCDT
+157 QMCDAQ
-162 GSPLLTHPDLRILDS
+162 SPLLDHPDLRILDG
-177 FEQTDEWVLE
+177 FEQTDEWTLE

-207 CMTWSVGFRAPSTA
+207 CMTWSVGLRAPSTA
-221 EVVTHY
+221 EAVTHY
-227 ADFVARFLSDE
+227 ADFVARFLPDE
-238 QRYNDANMSLV
+238 QRYGDVDMSPV
-249 SNPSYIRPED
+249 SNPNYIRPED

-267 NEQLNDDRMLLT
+267 SEQLDDDRMLLT
-279 WFGQYMTDPR
+279 WFGQHMTEPR
-289 YPELF
+289 YPDLL
-294 VSSEIDENDLPRVL
+294 IGNDLSL
-308 QEGAV
+308 DELIQTLEDGAV

-326 IQLDTEPALIFFVSG
+326 MQLENERALVFFVSG
-341 NSRILSAHLVALL
+341 NSRILSEHLVALL

-360 DAIHLDNLTPWLDD
+360 DAIHIDNLTPWLND
-374 AEATTLICELIKQG
+374 AEATTLLCELVKQG

>member
-1 MSTSLDTPL
+1 MSNPINTPL

-33 RQAIPDFV
+33 RKAIPDFV

-46 NDLAGLSLEE
+46 NDLAGLSLEDM
-56 LVESRIILEHGETPW
+56 VESRIVLEHGAAPW
-71 QLKQGPFNDETY
+71 ELKQGPFDDDTY
-83 STLPE
+83 NTLPE

-106 EVLEHFKFL
+106 EVLENFKFL
-115 PSWRID
+115 PNWRID

-147 AEGQRKWKTG
+147 AEGKRQWKVG
-157 QMCDT
+157 QMCDAD
-162 GSPLLTHPDLRILDS
+162 SPLLAHPDLRILDG
-177 FEQTDEWVLE
+177 FEQTDEWTLE

-201 GIAETD
+201 GIAQTE

-227 ADFVARFLSDE
+227 ADFVARFLPDE
-238 QRYNDANMSLV
+238 QRYGDANMSPV
-249 SNPSYIRPED
+249 SNPNYIRPED

-267 NEQLNDDRMLLT
+267 SEQLDDDRMLLT
-279 WFGQYMTDPR
+279 WFGQHMTEPR
-289 YPELF
+289 YPELL
-294 VSSEIDENDLPRVL
+294 VGTELSLDELSQALEN
-308 QEGAV
+308 GAV

-326 IQLDTEPALIFFVSG
+326 IQLDAEPAVVFFVSG
-341 NSRILSAHLVALL
+341 NSRILSEHLVPLL
-354 DLLCCA
+354 DVLCGA
-360 DAIHLDNLTPWLDD
+360 DAMYIDNLKPWLND
-374 AEATTLICELIKQG
+374 AEAATLLCELIKQG